1 VGSQPNITVLPTLV
15 AFGVPRHTSHQRPVQ
30 VSVGFRVLRELAMPE
45 LQWLDGY
52 SGETVDQLIALE
64 GEYRTDSLVLAFEQ
78 AMDQK
83 AARVGDDK
91 LTDEE
96 RIIVAIEALER
107 EVNNGGYGQFFVN
120 SSREYAPIIVKAFRR
135 IGCPKTA
142 EITQKALKIA
152 QKSPM
157 TDEEIQNGTWEEN
170 EERQDALSECDRL
183 YFERP
188 ENIEESLF
196 AFIKANRCKIEP

>member
-1 VGSQPNITVLPTLV
+1 
-15 AFGVPRHTSHQRPVQ
+15 
-30 VSVGFRVLRELAMPE
+30 MPD
-45 LQWLDGY
+45 LQWLDAY
-52 SGETVDQLIALE
+52 SGETVDELLALE
-64 GEYRTDSLVLAFEQ
+64 EKYRTDSLVLAFEQ

-96 RIIVAIEALER
+96 RIILAIEALER

-120 SSREYAPIIVKAFRR
+120 SSREYATIIVNALRR

-142 EITQKALKIA
+142 EITQKALKIV
-152 QKSPM
+152 QRIPM
-157 TDEEIQNGTWEEN
+157 TREEIENGTWEN
-170 EERQDALSECDRL
+170 EERQAALSECDQL

-188 ENIEESLF
+188 ESIEESLF
-196 AFIKANRCKIEP
+196 AFIKANRSKIEP

>member
-1 VGSQPNITVLPTLV
+1 
-15 AFGVPRHTSHQRPVQ
+15 
-30 VSVGFRVLRELAMPE
+30 MPD
-45 LQWLDGY
+45 LQWLDAY
-52 SGETVDQLIALE
+52 SGETVEELIALE
-64 GEYRTDSLVLAFEQ
+64 GKYRIDSLVLAFEQ

-83 AARVGDDK
+83 AARVGDDE

-96 RIIVAIEALER
+96 GIILAIEALER

-120 SSREYAPIIVKAFRR
+120 SSREYAPMIVRALRR

-142 EITQKALKIA
+142 DITQNALDIV
-152 QKSPM
+152 QRIPI
-157 TDEEIQNGTWEEN
+157 TDEEIENGTWEEN
-170 EERQDALSECDRL
+170 EERQQSLGECDSL

-196 AFIKANRCKIEP
+196 AFIKANRAKIEP

>member
-1 VGSQPNITVLPTLV
+1 
-15 AFGVPRHTSHQRPVQ
+15 
-30 VSVGFRVLRELAMPE
+30 MPE

-52 SGETVDQLIALE
+52 SGETVDELLALE
-64 GEYRTDSLVLAFEQ
+64 GKFRTDSLVLAFEQ

-83 AARVGDDK
+83 AASVGDDK

-96 RIIVAIEALER
+96 RIILAIEALER

-120 SSREYAPIIVKAFRR
+120 SSREYAPIIVEALRR
-135 IGCPKTA
+135 IGCPKA
-142 EITQKALKIA
+142 GEITQKALKIV

-157 TDEEIQNGTWEEN
+157 TDEEIEYGTWEEN
-170 EERQDALSECDRL
+170 EERQEALGECDNL

-188 ENIEESLF
+188 ENIEESLL
-196 AFIKANRCKIEP
+196 AFIKANRAKIGPLPLSAR